1 MSAYLSLIRLCAAFA
16 ALVPCGAGESTS
28 PWTGHWLGQE
38 FFYRSDEVSYSSVW
52 ADFNEDGSGVYTSDG
67 AYLMTRKTSDNLMW
81 FGFFNDPA
89 RSDGPLCI
97 MKDAGQ
103 ALCSWSENYPT
114 EQNKFEHGWQR
125 DPLLSLLA
133 PATFTFSLLP

>member
-1 MSAYLSLIRLCAAFA
+1 M
-16 ALVPCGAGESTS
+16 
-28 PWTGHWLGQE
+28 
-38 FFYRSDEVSYSSVW
+38 SYSSVW

-103 ALCSWSENYPT
+103 ALCSWSENYALL
-114 EQNKFEHGWQR
+114 NKT
-125 DPLLSLLA
+125 SLNTDGKEIL
-133 PATFTFSLLP
+133 F